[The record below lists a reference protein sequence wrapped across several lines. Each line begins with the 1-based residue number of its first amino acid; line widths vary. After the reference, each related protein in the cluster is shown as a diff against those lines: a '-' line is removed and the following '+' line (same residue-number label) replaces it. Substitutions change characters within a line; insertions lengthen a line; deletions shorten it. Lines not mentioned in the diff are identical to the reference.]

1 MQKRKRLALLSFLL
15 LLSVG
20 SAVVAQASGVL
31 QILAGNVEEAEISIQ
46 TASVSLILTPEDR
59 EKATDIVLMDSQIQE
74 LLEGADNYT
83 IQVSEVFDIHEIDF
97 DVHEIS
103 GGGIE
108 LVPKEGLAQ
117 ATIEINNDYGEEFG
131 VQIITVTVDL
141 VNEEITETEVNPE
154 IRKPKVHEDIL
165 SPSELVQNPSE
176 YEGVL
181 VTVSGEVSLLGE
193 VFGYLFMLDE
203 TVTVFY
209 RHEEANVDVS
219 NIENGD
225 TVTVTG
231 RFSSPDTIYALKI
244 EKP

>member
-20 SAVVAQASGVL
+20 SAFVAQASGVL

-46 TASVSLILTPEDR
+46 TASVSLILTAEDR
-59 EKATDIVLMDSQIQE
+59 EKVTDIVLMDSQIEE
-74 LLEGADNYT
+74 LLEDADNYT
-83 IQVSEVFDIHEIDF
+83 VQVSEVFDIHEIDF

-103 GGGIE
+103 GGVA

-117 ATIEINNDYGEEFG
+117 AIIEINNDYGEEFG
-131 VQIITVTVDL
+131 VQVVTVTVDL
-141 VNEEITETEVNPE
+141 LNEEITETEVNPE
-154 IRKPKVHEDIL
+154 IRRPKVHDDVL

-193 VFGYLFMLDE
+193 VFGYLFVLDE

-209 RHEEANVDVS
+209 RHEEADVDVS

>member
-103 GGGIE
+103 GGGIA

-131 VQIITVTVDL
+131 VQVVTVTVDL
-141 VNEEITETEVNPE
+141 LNEEITETEVNPE
-154 IRKPKVHEDIL
+154 IRKPKVHEDVL

-231 RFSSPDTIYALKI
+231 KFSSPDTIYALKI